1 MVVIPVMLLM
11 KKISSMKREREWRM
25 EKILPLRV
33 RKKGSE
39 RLENERYHVRRER
52 ERRLREKVSQE
63 GKEQVED
70 ERVMKIVKVYDSEIR
85 GTTELERMLRQE

>member
-1 MVVIPVMLLM
+1 
-11 KKISSMKREREWRM
+11 M

-52 ERRLREKVSQE
+52 ERETIKRESE
-63 GKEQVED
+63 SGR
-70 ERVMKIVKVYDSEIR
+70 ERTSGR
-85 GTTELERMLRQE
+85 